1 MSLFVYPGSME
12 PIFPEG
18 DIVDLENLAIEVYA
32 KNQVLENILNNNNGA
47 VLKRIIAKID
57 TIWLMNYKGFENEQL
72 MELLLSESQP
82 SPAKRFMDAFIEK
95 AYMPSTD
102 YSFNRKYIQEVHK
115 KWSESM
121 SPEET
126 NILEK
131 RKWGTYRID
140 EVKLGNHQCP
150 AAYFL
155 DAFLEHLELKMD
167 ENQPHGMSN
176 ARRIIQ
182 QVVYLQRFMWI
193 HPFDD
198 YNLVVG
204 WLLNHHGFQHLSVN
218 NGGWSLSKAL
228 LHKKKEW
235 LNMVRLAD
243 AVKSSKEDGSGN
255 LSNVALLKYCKFVLE
270 QYHKELLLMI
280 QLFSQETLLVRF
292 RRLCDV
298 LAKKKIIRKD
308 SFLILEEVIYKGFIH
323 KMDVDKV
330 TGRSDKTSKAMAKQ
344 LVDLGLLSVEGNHFS
359 PYTFSLD
366 VKWIAHL
373 FPELLPSE
381 IESLLMK
388 QIL

>member
-1 MSLFVYPGSME
+1 
-12 PIFPEG
+12 
-18 DIVDLENLAIEVYA
+18 
-32 KNQVLENILNNNNGA
+32 
-47 VLKRIIAKID
+47 
-57 TIWLMNYKGFENEQL
+57 
-72 MELLLSESQP
+72 
-82 SPAKRFMDAFIEK
+82 
-95 AYMPSTD
+95 
-102 YSFNRKYIQEVHK
+102 
-115 KWSESM
+115 
-121 SPEET
+121 
-126 NILEK
+126 
-131 RKWGTYRID
+131 
-140 EVKLGNHQCP
+140 
-150 AAYFL
+150 
-155 DAFLEHLELKMD
+155 
-167 ENQPHGMSN
+167 
-176 ARRIIQ
+176 
-182 QVVYLQRFMWI
+182 
-193 HPFDD
+193 
-198 YNLVVG
+198 
-204 WLLNHHGFQHLSVN
+204 
-218 NGGWSLSKAL
+218 
-228 LHKKKEW
+228 
-235 LNMVRLAD
+235 MVRLAD